1 MFTSLLSSAFMT
13 LCLNLM
19 LPLHLRRSKHFPAY
33 SLLFRLDKTLVP
45 RTFML
50 PNNPQQRVNLCYY
63 IHYNFFSSPNRTIYL
78 YIRIRRF
85 ETLNLDKINMV
96 VLPLAML

>member
-1 MFTSLLSSAFMT
+1 MFTSSLSSAFMT

-63 IHYNFFSSPNRTIYL
+63 IHYNFFLHQIEPFT
-78 YIRIRRF
+78 F
-85 ETLNLDKINMV
+85 TLELEDLK
-96 VLPLAML
+96 L